1 MAQLVHLVTKNITT
15 MSTRIFSLL
24 SLLLLVSCAS
34 SEFGAQVKEP
44 FMGSKYESNARFF
57 RAVGKGSSKMDN
69 IATSKAELEVRQRLA
84 QQISTTIQVVSDSY
98 SQDVGVETSSDVM
111 DRFESLVREVT
122 NTNLADLRMMGR
134 EKYKN
139 AEGVYTVFVAYE
151 IKKTAMYR
159 HLKKQNRIANNL
171 SDSEKDQIDAYL
183 DRVIEEA
190 EAAE

>member
-1 MAQLVHLVTKNITT
+1 
-15 MSTRIFSLL
+15 MSTRILSLF

-34 SEFGAQVKEP
+34 SEFGTQVKEP
-44 FMGSKYESNARFF
+44 FMGAKYESNARFF

-98 SQDVGVETSSDVM
+98 SQDVGVETASDVM

-171 SDSEKDQIDAYL
+171 SDSEKDQINAYL

>member
-1 MAQLVHLVTKNITT
+1 M
-15 MSTRIFSLL
+15 
-24 SLLLLVSCAS
+24 
-34 SEFGAQVKEP
+34 GA
-44 FMGSKYESNARFF
+44 KYESNARFF
-57 RAVGKGSSKMDN
+57 RAVGKGTSKMDN